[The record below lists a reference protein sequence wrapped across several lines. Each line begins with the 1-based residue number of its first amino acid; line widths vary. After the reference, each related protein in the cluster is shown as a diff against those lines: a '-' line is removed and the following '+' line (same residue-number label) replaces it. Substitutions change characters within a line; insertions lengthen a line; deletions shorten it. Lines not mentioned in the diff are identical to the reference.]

1 MAASGLWLCKSSRS
15 VNEYALWSLKGAVFR
30 GLYLQ
35 LNNEFFHDIPD
46 HLNGNIVVII
56 NYPEVYDAIK
66 R

>member
-1 MAASGLWLCKSSRS
+1 MNTHFGVW
-15 VNEYALWSLKGAVFR
+15 KGAVFR